1 MKFSQLGWKSLL
13 TKSLRSLASEECFSF
28 EKKTLIPE
36 EHSQF
41 LKFLFR
47 QIKISFP
54 MQAMKKFSYLACK
67 REYECPIFL
76 PLFLTQREM

>member
-13 TKSLRSLASEECFSF
+13 SRSLRSLASEECFSL

-54 MQAMKKFSYLACK
+54 MAGN
-67 REYECPIFL
+67 EEVFL
-76 PLFLTQREM
+76 PGLQERV